1 MRILLKKVINNNA
14 ALTSAIK
21 NSKYTGTI
29 VQYFWST
36 CPISQS
42 YKVCIEF
49 IEIKIKCFSQIV

>member
-21 NSKYTGTI
+21 NSKYTATI

-49 IEIKIKCFSQIV
+49 IEIKIK